1 MLTRFVLWCETRFL
15 AAALRHRPFS
25 NMLSLLIYLYNQRD
39 RPPWGGRRW
48 FKAWGKRLQQLP
60 NLLKQGWFHAR
71 LRRLGATVHP
81 MAFFSDARQISG
93 QLSKLTIGAHC
104 FVGRAELAVHA
115 PLTLGACV
123 CINDGVK
130 ILTASHDVMDPEW
143 RMVAKPIVIGDYVWI
158 ATSALILPGVTLG
171 SGAVVAAGAVV
182 TKDVPP
188 LGIVAGN
195 PARLIANSRAN
206 QLEYRPTDSLALFRA
221 WRSH

>member
-1 MLTRFVLWCETRFL
+1 
-15 AAALRHRPFS
+15 
-25 NMLSLLIYLYNQRD
+25 MLSLLIYLYKQRD

-48 FKAWGKRLQQLP
+48 FKAWAKRLQQLP
-60 NLLKQGWFHAR
+60 NLLKQSWFHAR

-93 QLSKLTIGAHC
+93 QLSKLTIGEHC

-130 ILTASHDVMDPEW
+130 ILTASHDVMDAQW
-143 RMVAKPIVIGDYVWI
+143 RTVAKAIVIEDHVWI
-158 ATSALILPGVTLG
+158 ATNALILPGVTLG
-171 SGAVVAAGAVV
+171 RGAVVAAGAVV
-182 TKDVPP
+182 VKDVPP
-188 LGIVAGN
+188 LGIVTGN
-195 PARLIANSRAN
+195 PARLLDKCRVAHLDY
-206 QLEYRPTDSLALFRA
+206 QPTNSLALFRA

>member
-1 MLTRFVLWCETRFL
+1 M
-15 AAALRHRPFS
+15 H
-25 NMLSLLIYLYNQRD
+25 LYNQRD
-39 RPPWGGRRW
+39 RPPWSGRRW
-48 FKAWGKRLQQLP
+48 FKAWAKRLQQLP

-81 MAFFSDARQISG
+81 LAFFSDARQISG
-93 QLSKLTIGAHC
+93 QLSKLTIGANS

-130 ILTASHDVMDPEW
+130 ILTASHDVMDPQW
-143 RMVAKPIVIGDYVWI
+143 RTVAKPIVIEDHVWI
-158 ATSALILPGVTLG
+158 ATNALILPGVTLG
-171 SGAVVAAGAVV
+171 RGAVVAAGAVV
-182 TKDVPP
+182 VKDVPP

-195 PARLIANSRAN
+195 PARLLDKCRVGHLDY
-206 QLEYRPTDSLALFRA
+206 QPTNSLALFRA

>member
-1 MLTRFVLWCETRFL
+1 
-15 AAALRHRPFS
+15 
-25 NMLSLLIYLYNQRD
+25 MLSLLIYLYKQRD

-48 FKAWGKRLQQLP
+48 FKAWAKRLQQLP
-60 NLLKQGWFHAR
+60 NLLKQSWFHAR
-71 LRRLGATVHP
+71 LRRLGAKVHP

-93 QLSKLTIGAHC
+93 QLSKLTIGEHC

-130 ILTASHDVMDPEW
+130 ILTASHDVMDAQW
-143 RMVAKPIVIGDYVWI
+143 RTVAKAIVIEDHVWI
-158 ATSALILPGVTLG
+158 ATNALILPGVTLG
-171 SGAVVAAGAVV
+171 RGAVVAAGAVV
-182 TKDVPP
+182 VKDVPP

-195 PARLIANSRAN
+195 PARLLDKCRVAHLDY
-206 QLEYRPTDSLALFRA
+206 QPTNSLALFRA

>member
-1 MLTRFVLWCETRFL
+1 
-15 AAALRHRPFS
+15 
-25 NMLSLLIYLYNQRD
+25 
-39 RPPWGGRRW
+39 
-48 FKAWGKRLQQLP
+48 
-60 NLLKQGWFHAR
+60 
-71 LRRLGATVHP
+71 

-130 ILTASHDVMDPEW
+130 ILTASHDVMDAKW
-143 RMVAKPIVIGDYVWI
+143 RTLAQPIVIEDHVWI
-158 ATSALILPGVTLG
+158 ATNALILPGVTLG
-171 SGAVVAAGAVV
+171 RGAVVAAGAVV
-182 TKDVPP
+182 VKDVPP

-195 PARLIANSRAN
+195 PARLLDKCRVDHLDY
-206 QLEYRPTDSLALFRA
+206 QPTNSLALFRA